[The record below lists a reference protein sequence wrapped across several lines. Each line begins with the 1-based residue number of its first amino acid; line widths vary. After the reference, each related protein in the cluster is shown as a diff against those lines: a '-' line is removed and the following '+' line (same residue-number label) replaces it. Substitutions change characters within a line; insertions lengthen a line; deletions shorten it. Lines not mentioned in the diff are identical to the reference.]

1 MGGEVASLPPG
12 AEGGSFRTDGEQ
24 QIGEGGAFRGFET
37 QRHGRSV
44 EPYYGGAM
52 SSDELSGRTP
62 DHDVDILIVGAGPS
76 GLYAAYYAGFR
87 AMSVAVVDSLSEPG
101 GQLAAL
107 YPEKVI
113 YDVGGI
119 PAILGREL
127 AADLFKQAQ
136 TYNPTMLLGHSAQDL
151 HRLDDGSFLVT
162 TDTGLLIHAK
172 AIIVTAGI
180 GIFTPRRLPVGQEYE
195 GHGLRY
201 FVPNP
206 GELSGRRVLV
216 VGGGDSAVDYAL
228 MLEKVAASVTL
239 IHRRNEFRAH
249 EASVAQLRESS
260 VTIMTPY
267 QVSAVYGDAHVEAVD
282 VTDHDTKNTVRLEVD
297 EIVAALGFV
306 AELGPL
312 ANWGMELRHRHIAVD
327 TTMATSVP
335 RIYAAGDIT
344 DYPGKVK
351 LISVG
356 LGEAAIA
363 VNNAAVA
370 IDPSKKLFPG
380 HSSDPDKHPS

>member
-1 MGGEVASLPPG
+1 MSNPRGAAPLEHREPP
-12 AEGGSFRTDGEQ
+12 
-24 QIGEGGAFRGFET
+24 
-37 QRHGRSV
+37 QRS
-44 EPYYGGAM
+44 
-52 SSDELSGRTP
+52 P
-62 DHDVDILIVGAGPS
+62 DHDVDVLIVGAGPA

-87 AMSVAVVDSLSEPG
+87 AMSVVVLDSLTEPG

-127 AADLFKQAQ
+127 AADLYKQAM
-136 TYNPTMLLGHSAQDL
+136 TYNPVMLLGHGADQL
-151 HRLDDGSFLVT
+151 FRLDDGSFLVT
-162 TDTGLLIHAK
+162 TTTGLLIHAK

-180 GIFTPRRLPVGQEYE
+180 GVFTPRRLPVGQEYE
-195 GHGLRY
+195 GRGLRY

-206 GELSGRRVLV
+206 QELAGKRILV

-239 IHRRNEFRAH
+239 IHRRHEFRAH
-249 EASVAQLRESS
+249 EASVEQLRASS
-260 VTIMTPY
+260 VRILTPY
-267 QVSAVYGDAHVEAVD
+267 QVSAVYGDDRVTAVD
-282 VTDHDTKNTVRLEVD
+282 VTDHDTKHVERLDVD

-312 ANWGMELRHRHIAVD
+312 AEWGMELRQRHIVVD

-335 RIYAAGDIT
+335 RIYAAGDIA

-356 LGEAAIA
+356 FGEAAIA

-380 HSSDPDKHPS
+380 HSSDPDRHPIER

>member
-1 MGGEVASLPPG
+1 MP
-12 AEGGSFRTDGEQ
+12 
-24 QIGEGGAFRGFET
+24 ET
-37 QRHGRSV
+37 S
-44 EPYYGGAM
+44 Y
-52 SSDELSGRTP
+52 
-62 DHDVDILIVGAGPS
+62 DHDVDLLIVGAGPS

-87 AMSVAVVDSLSEPG
+87 ELSVVVVDSLTTPG

-127 AADLFKQAQ
+127 AADLYKQAQ
-136 TYNPTMLLGHSAQDL
+136 TYGPTFLLGHSAGPLTQ
-151 HRLDDGSFLVT
+151 LDDGTLLVA
-162 TDTGLLIHAK
+162 TDTGLSIRAK
-172 AIIVTAGI
+172 AVLVTAGI
-180 GIFTPRRLPVGQEYE
+180 GLFTPRRLPTGQEYE
-195 GHGLRY
+195 GMGLRY
-201 FVPNP
+201 FVPDPN
-206 GELSGRRVLV
+206 ELAGKRVLV

-228 MLEKVAASVTL
+228 MLEQVAASVTVC
-239 IHRRNEFRAH
+239 HRRNEFRAH
-249 EASVAQLRESS
+249 EASVRQLRESS
-260 VTIMTPY
+260 VRILTPY
-267 QVSAVYGDAHVEAVD
+267 QVSAVDGVGWVEHVE
-282 VTDHDTKNTVRLEVD
+282 VTDHDSGATQRLEVD
-297 EIVAALGFV
+297 ELVAALGFV

-312 ANWGMELRHRHIAVD
+312 AEWGMALNHRHISVD

-335 RIYAAGDIT
+335 RVFAAGDIA

-370 IDPSKKLFPG
+370 IDPSRKLFPG
-380 HSSDPDKHPS
+380 HSSDPAKAPGEP

>member
-1 MGGEVASLPPG
+1 MSASPPD
-12 AEGGSFRTDGEQ
+12 SPPDR
-24 QIGEGGAFRGFET
+24 I
-37 QRHGRSV
+37 
-44 EPYYGGAM
+44 
-52 SSDELSGRTP
+52 
-62 DHDVDILIVGAGPS
+62 DHDVDLLIVGAGPS

-87 AMSVAVVDSLSEPG
+87 ELSVAVVDSLTEPG

-119 PAILGREL
+119 PSILGREL
-127 AADLFKQAQ
+127 AADLYKQAQ
-136 TYNPTMLLGHSAQDL
+136 TYDPTMLLGHSAGEL
-151 HRLDDGSFLVT
+151 TRFDDGTLGVA
-162 TDTGLLIHAK
+162 TDTGLMIRAK
-172 AIIVTAGI
+172 AVIVTAGI
-180 GIFTPRRLPVGQEYE
+180 GIFTPRPLPTGREYE
-195 GHGLRY
+195 GKGLRY
-201 FVPNP
+201 FVPDP
-206 GELSGRRVLV
+206 SALAGKRVLV

-228 MLEKVAASVTL
+228 MLESVVASVTVC
-239 IHRRNEFRAH
+239 HRRNEFRAH
-249 EASVAQLRESS
+249 EASVRQLRESS
-260 VTIMTPY
+260 VRIMTPY
-267 QVSAVYGDAHVEAVD
+267 QVSAVSGDGSVSSVE
-282 VTDHDTKNTVRLEVD
+282 VTDHDTGASETLDVN

-312 ANWGMELRHRHIAVD
+312 AHWGMALNRRHISVD

-335 RIYAAGDIT
+335 RVFAAGDIA

-370 IDPSKKLFPG
+370 IDPARKLFPG
-380 HSSDPDKHPS
+380 HSSDPGKAPS